1 MNELKVVNISCMSLW
16 VESEVFQTKPQN
28 SSMQISTAFQIPSLR
43 LRICLMILL
52 TSSLGIAFRVSL

>member
-1 MNELKVVNISCMSLW
+1 MNELKIVNISCMSLW

-28 SSMQISTAFQIPSLR
+28 SSMQISTVLQIPSLKF
-43 LRICLMILL
+43 RICLMILL